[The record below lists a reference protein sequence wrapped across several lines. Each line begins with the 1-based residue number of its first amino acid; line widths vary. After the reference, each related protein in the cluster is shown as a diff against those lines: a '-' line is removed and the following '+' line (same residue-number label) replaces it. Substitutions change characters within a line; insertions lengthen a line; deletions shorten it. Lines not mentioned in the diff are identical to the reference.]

1 MHSLTRSL
9 GLIAATASLLYA
21 TSAMAGTPRRPPPHR
36 PLPGARVPTLQWV
49 PCAVQTPG
57 VQCAQ
62 AMVPLDYNNPDG
74 PQITLSLARV
84 QARRPAQRIGT
95 LFLNPGGPGGQAV
108 SLIKDGFT
116 TQISPE
122 VLDRFDIV
130 GWDPRGVG
138 ESTPLLCWA
147 SDAARNSYFAPSL
160 YLPWRADQ
168 EPTFFNHRSAI
179 RGLCAARGQAILG
192 HMSTAEVAR
201 DLDLLRQAVGDPRLN
216 YIGYSYGSYLGATYA
231 NLFPMQV
238 RAMVLDSVV
247 EPAAY
252 ASARMFEW
260 NHDSADMV
268 LQQFFLQCELAGA
281 QCPLNGNGGPAL
293 RYARIAQALRNGAST
308 TYNHPDYG
316 PTLYTYDFFLT
327 DVDDAMKAPESWKT
341 LANTMVALDGALS
354 KRSAPAMQPVRR
366 AGTGRTFLPAS
377 RGWSD
382 VSPGNY
388 EEAFLSSHCSDA
400 RYPPTLADF
409 QQRAQI
415 GIAGTGLGQVWAW
428 EVASCAGWPAS
439 PLRYMGPWNLG
450 RSAPIL
456 TINARHDAATPIRG
470 AVEASRLL
478 ANSRLLTYEGWGHA
492 IAYTNRSACVS
503 EAASR
508 YLIDGT
514 LPAEGATCPAAG
526 NPFASA
532 KRSSNRS
539 LDLVRR
545 LSGVRGPQRR

>member
-1 MHSLTRSL
+1 MSV
-9 GLIAATASLLYA
+9 
-21 TSAMAGTPRRPPPHR
+21 RRPLHLAFALLAVLCAQPSWARTPVRTTTHPP
-36 PLPGARVPTLQWV
+36 LAGARVPTLAWTA
-49 PCAVQTPG
+49 CAAQTPG
-57 VQCAQ
+57 VQCATAQ
-62 AMVPLDYNNPDG
+62 VPLDYNAPYG
-74 PQITLSLARV
+74 TQIGLSLARLP
-84 QARRPAQRIGT
+84 ARRPDLRIGT

-138 ESTPLLCWA
+138 ESAPLLCWT

-168 EPTFFNHRSAI
+168 ASTFFNHRTAI
-179 RGLCAARGQAILG
+179 RGLCTARGQAILG
-192 HMSTAEVAR
+192 HMSTAEVVR

-231 NLFPMQV
+231 NLFPLRI
-238 RAMVLDSVV
+238 RAMVLDGVV
-247 EPAAY
+247 EPSAY
-252 ASARMFEW
+252 ASARIFEW
-260 NHDSADMV
+260 NHDSADQV

-281 QCPLNGNGGPAL
+281 QCPLNGNGGPAQ
-293 RYARIAQALRNGAST
+293 RFARIAQALRNGASA

-327 DVDDAMKAPESWKT
+327 DIDDAMKAPELWRT
-341 LANTMVALDGALS
+341 LANTLVALDGGLS
-354 KRSAPAMQPVRR
+354 KRSAPATQPVRR
-366 AGTGRTFLPAS
+366 AGTRRTLLPVS
-377 RGWSD
+377 RGWS
-382 VSPGNY
+382 VPLSGNY

-409 QQRAQI
+409 QQRALI
-415 GIAGTGLGQVWAW
+415 GAAGTGVGQVWAW
-428 EVASCAGWPAS
+428 EVAGCAGWPAS
-439 PLRYMGPWNLG
+439 PLRYLGPWNLG

-456 TINARHDAATPIRG
+456 MINARHDAATPLQG
-470 AVEASRLL
+470 AVEASRLMT
-478 ANSRLLTYEGWGHA
+478 NSRLLTYDGWGHG

-503 EAASR
+503 DAASR

-514 LPAEGATCPAAG
+514 LPTEGASCPAAA

-532 KRSSNRS
+532 KQSSTS

-545 LSGVRGPQRR
+545 ISGVRGPRRR